1 MTVHDKTAG
10 RRVLDLKDPSL
21 LTGKAYVAGEWIGAP
36 DGRTFPVTDPVDG
49 ALIMEVPDLG
59 PEIARRAID
68 AAQVAQKEWA
78 KRPVKE
84 RSQVLRRWYEL
95 ILANVD
101 DLALILTTE
110 QGKPLAEARGEIVS
124 NAAYLEWFAEEAKR
138 IDGDVIPG
146 ARPDQRIVVLKQP
159 VGVCAA
165 ITPWNFPNGMITR
178 KVGPALAAG
187 CTMVLKPAAQT
198 PLSAFA
204 LAVLAERAGVPKGA
218 FSVVTGEARPIGEEF
233 CRNPKV
239 AKITFTG
246 STGVGR
252 WLMREA
258 GDGIKRLSLE
268 LGGNAPFI
276 VFDDADLDAA
286 VEGAIISKY
295 RNAGQ
300 TCVCANRIYVQE
312 NVVEAFTEKLVA
324 KARALKLGRGTEDG
338 VAMGPLIDERAV
350 AKMEEHVA
358 DALAKGGRLVLGG
371 KRSDLGS
378 TFFEPT
384 VMTGITQEMKV
395 AKEETFAPLAPIIAF
410 RDEEEVISMAN
421 DTEFGLASYFYAR
434 DMARVWRV
442 AEALESGMV
451 GVNTGLIANEMAPFG
466 GVKQSGIGRE
476 GSKYGIEGFLEL
488 KYVCLGGM

>member
-1 MTVHDKTAG
+1 MTVHQKPVG
-10 RRVLDLKDPSL
+10 RRTVDLKDPSL
-21 LTGKAYVAGEWIGAP
+21 LVAKAYVAGEWIDAA
-36 DGRTFPVTDPVDG
+36 DGRTIPVTDPFDG
-49 ALIMEVPDLG
+49 ALIAEVPDLG
-59 PEIARRAID
+59 PDAARRAID
-68 AAQVAQKEWA
+68 KAHEVQKEWA
-78 KRPVKE
+78 ARPAKE
-84 RSQVLRRWYEL
+84 RSQVLKRWYDL
-95 ILANVD
+95 IVENAD

-110 QGKPLAEARGEIVS
+110 QGKPLAEAKGEVIS
-124 NAAYLEWFAEEAKR
+124 NAAYIEWFAEEAKR
-138 IDGDVIPG
+138 INGDIIPQ
-146 ARPDQRIVVLKQP
+146 ARGDQRIVVLKQP

-204 LAVLAERAGVPKGA
+204 LAMLAEQAGIPKGA
-218 FSVVTGEARPIGEEF
+218 FSVITGDAQPIGKEF
-233 CRNPKV
+233 CHNPKV

-246 STGVGR
+246 STNVGR
-252 WLMREA
+252 WLMKEA
-258 GDGIKRLSLE
+258 GDSIKRLSLE

-286 VEGAIISKY
+286 VEGAMTSKF

-300 TCVCANRIYVQE
+300 TCVCANRIYVQDG
-312 NVVEAFTEKLVA
+312 VVDAFVEKLTA
-324 KARALKLGRGTEDG
+324 KARALTLGRGTEAS
-338 VAMGPLIDERAV
+338 VAMGPLIDDRAV

-358 DALAKGGRLVLGG
+358 DALAKGGQLVLGG
-371 KRSDLGS
+371 KRSDLGG

-384 VMTGITQEMKV
+384 VMTGVTQAMKV
-395 AKEETFAPLAPIIAF
+395 AKEETFAPLAPIF
-410 RDEEEVISMAN
+410 RFKDEAEVIGMAN
-421 DTEFGLASYFYAR
+421 DSEFGLASYFYAK

-451 GVNTGLIANEMAPFG
+451 GVNTGLLANEMAPFG
-466 GVKQSGIGRE
+466 GVKQSGLGRE

-488 KYVCLGGM
+488 KYICLGEV

>member
-21 LTGKAYVAGEWIGAP
+21 LTDKAYVAGEWIDAP
-36 DGRTFPVTDPVDG
+36 DGRTIAVTDPFDG
-49 ALIMEVPDLG
+49 ALLATVPDLG
-59 PEIARRAID
+59 PDVARRAID
-68 AAQVAQKEWA
+68 AAHAAQKEWA

-84 RSQVLRRWYEL
+84 RSQILRRWYEL

-101 DLALILTTE
+101 DLALILTSE
-110 QGKPLAEARGEIVS
+110 QGKPLAEARAEIVS

-138 IDGDVIPG
+138 INGDIIPA

-218 FSVVTGEARPIGEEF
+218 FSVITGDARPIGEEF
-233 CRNPKV
+233 CHNPKV

-246 STGVGR
+246 STAVGR

-258 GDGIKRLSLE
+258 GNGIKRLSLE

-300 TCVCANRIYVQE
+300 TCVCANRIYVQAS
-312 NVVEAFTEKLVA
+312 VAEAFTEKFVA
-324 KARALKLGRGTEDG
+324 KARTLKLGRGTEEG
-338 VAMGPLIDERAV
+338 VTMGPLIDERAV

-358 DALAKGGRLVLGG
+358 DALAKGGKLVLGG
-371 KRSDLGS
+371 KRSELGG

-384 VMTGITQEMKV
+384 VMTGITQDMKV
-395 AKEETFAPLAPIIAF
+395 AKEETFAPLAPIITF
-410 RDEEEVISMAN
+410 RDDEEVIAMAN
-421 DTEFGLASYFYAR
+421 DTEFGLAAYFYAK

-451 GVNTGLIANEMAPFG
+451 GVNTGLLANEMAPFG
-466 GVKQSGIGRE
+466 GVKQSGLGRE

-488 KYVCLGGM
+488 KYVCLGGI